1 MKAKEQE
8 WKTGQEEKMIK
19 IRTKQDEEE
28 RKQKQGKKTEEEDLQ
43 ENRERTKRRMCVG
56 SGIRN

>member
-1 MKAKEQE
+1 
-8 WKTGQEEKMIK
+8 MIK
-19 IRTKQDEEE
+19 IRSKQDEEE
-28 RKQKQGKKTEEEDLQ
+28 RKQKKGKTTEERNLQ

>member
-1 MKAKEQE
+1 MKKRGNKNKE
-8 WKTGQEEKMIK
+8 
-19 IRTKQDEEE
+19 
-28 RKQKQGKKTEEEDLQ
+28 KKTEEGDLQ

>member
-1 MKAKEQE
+1 
-8 WKTGQEEKMIK
+8 MIK
-19 IRTKQDEEE
+19 IRTKHDEEE